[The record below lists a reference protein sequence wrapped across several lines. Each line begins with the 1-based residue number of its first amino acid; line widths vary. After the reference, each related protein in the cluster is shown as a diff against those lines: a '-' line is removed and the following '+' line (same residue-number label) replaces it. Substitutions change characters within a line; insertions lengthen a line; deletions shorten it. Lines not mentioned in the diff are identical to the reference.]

1 MKYLILLAA
10 FLCSSPLL
18 ADSTFLSGLDFAR
31 VYEEKG
37 DLQYTQIHKNGI
49 SVTDFMTK
57 LTNDRSSLGE
67 KVALIESLSSYYEW
81 ADHPKGNFGLYQKKY
96 FDHLKKTDNKIMSF
110 DNESVDPETRLLW
123 VLMNDYDTS
132 SPNVKAYRH
141 LAEKMPQSLT
151 AQTISVT
158 AYAYDILYNDL
169 NNFKTIQ
176 DLKQNYL
183 KPYFENL
190 RNFNADVPVEVKE
203 LAVDSILP
211 YTLDCQGRL
220 KCLVDTSSEE
230 HMISGLND
238 LSDTIKQNIRSGIKI
253 NDFYAANWVNS
264 REEALAWINLQEKQV
279 DKMTAS
285 DLQKAEIRYFFINT
299 LYELMHNID
308 YLSIRL
314 YESSFI
320 DELKKSKSKC
330 KEDAICAS
338 ETYVKKIGSDLAQK
352 GISKKEVELL
362 HSAKNKYK
370 IAAENV
376 SQDLGIAS
384 AVAAAGSGGG
394 FQYQFESTENALFY
408 LMFYFHLNPEK
419 IGEMYDLK

>member
-1 MKYLILLAA
+1 
-10 FLCSSPLL
+10 
-18 ADSTFLSGLDFAR
+18 
-31 VYEEKG
+31 
-37 DLQYTQIHKNGI
+37 
-49 SVTDFMTK
+49 
-57 LTNDRSSLGE
+57 
-67 KVALIESLSSYYEW
+67 
-81 ADHPKGNFGLYQKKY
+81 
-96 FDHLKKTDNKIMSF
+96 
-110 DNESVDPETRLLW
+110 
-123 VLMNDYDTS
+123 
-132 SPNVKAYRH
+132 
-141 LAEKMPQSLT
+141 
-151 AQTISVT
+151 
-158 AYAYDILYNDL
+158 
-169 NNFKTIQ
+169 
-176 DLKQNYL
+176 
-183 KPYFENL
+183 
-190 RNFNADVPVEVKE
+190 
-203 LAVDSILP
+203 
-211 YTLDCQGRL
+211 
-220 KCLVDTSSEE
+220 
-230 HMISGLND
+230 MISGLND

-253 NDFYAANWVNS
+253 NDFYAANWVNI
-264 REEALAWINLQEKQV
+264 REEALSWINLQEKQV

-362 HSAKNKYK
+362 LSAKNKYK

-384 AVAAAGSGGG
+384 AVAAAGNGGG
-394 FQYQFESTENALFY
+394 FKYQFESTENALFY